1 MRRAAFEGTRAAV
14 TAVHCLHCG
23 ARYDTDL
30 PVSAVLRIRRCSHCG
45 HAALEP
51 VREGEPVEPEPPA
64 AA

>member
-1 MRRAAFEGTRAAV
+1 V

-23 ARYDTDL
+23 ARYETDL
-30 PVSAVLRIRRCSHCG
+30 PVSAVVRIRRCSQCG

-51 VREGEPVEPEPPA
+51 VREAETPAQPEPPA